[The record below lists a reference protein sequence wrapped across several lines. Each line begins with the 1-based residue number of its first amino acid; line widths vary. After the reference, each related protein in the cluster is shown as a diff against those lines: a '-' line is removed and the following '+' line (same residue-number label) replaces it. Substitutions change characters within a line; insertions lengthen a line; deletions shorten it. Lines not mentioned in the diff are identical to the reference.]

1 MTNVKLSGS
10 AVAWVAAVASLSL
23 ATAVTGWASSALAQQ
38 PQSGDVAT
46 RQAGSP
52 RTIALAPGG
61 GLLGEAVAAE
71 LKGRGYGVVSLTP
84 AVASLGATPAAMQGV
99 DAVLTVKAT
108 TVVSGEP
115 QTVTALIAT
124 PSGQVLAQVNW
135 SNYWGGWRGPKGA
148 APNSDRRRTVAQ
160 AAVEIAE
167 GLVRTL

>member
-1 MTNVKLSGS
+1 MTSVKSSGS
-10 AVAWVAAVASLSL
+10 TIALVAAIVGLS
-23 ATAVTGWASSALAQQ
+23 AAAESWASPALAQQ
-38 PQSGDVAT
+38 PQAGDAAT

-61 GLLGEAVAAE
+61 GPLGEAVAAE

-84 AVASLGATPAAMQGV
+84 AVASLGATPAAMQSV
-99 DAVLTVKAT
+99 DAVLTVKT
-108 TVVSGEP
+108 TTAVSGAP

-148 APNSDRRRTVAQ
+148 GANSDRRRTVAQ

-167 GLVRTL
+167 GLVKTL